1 MAYKPQF
8 YPGKTSVAQNRKKFM
23 DPSYKLEKLRSLSDD
38 DVVIMMGHRAPGSAY
53 KTIHP
58 PLKEGGEPDDPIRK
72 LVEPTPGAAAGDRIR
87 YSQFTDSMYY
97 APAVPYVRS
106 WMAAT
111 RFRGVDPGT
120 LSGRQIVEARER
132 DIEKITKE
140 LMETEVFD
148 PARSGM
154 RGCTVHGHSLRLNEN
169 GMMFDMLQRVVL
181 DKNGNVYA
189 VKNQVGD
196 PLDRKVNLGKPMS
209 DAELKKRTTIYF
221 IGGVPFRSDS
231 EVVGWVQRIHNERT
245 KCGFAP
251 KL

>member
-1 MAYKPQF
+1 MAYKAQY

-23 DPSYKLEKLRSLSDD
+23 DPSYKLEKIRSLSDD
-38 DVVIMMGHRAPGSAY
+38 DVVIMLGHRAPGSAY

-72 LVEPTPGAAAGDRIR
+72 IVEPTAGAAAGDRIR
-87 YSQFTDSMYY
+87 YCQFTDSMFY
-97 APAVPYVRS
+97 APAVPYLRS

-111 RFRGVDPGT
+111 RYRGVDPGT

-132 DIEKITKE
+132 DVEKITKE
-140 LMETEVFD
+140 LMETEVYD
-148 PARSGM
+148 AARTGI

-181 DKNGNVYA
+181 DKSGNVFA
-189 VKNQVGD
+189 VKDQVGD

-221 IGGVPFRSDS
+221 TGGLAFRADA
-231 EVVGWVQRIHNERT
+231 EVVGWVQRIHNFRT
-245 KCGFAP
+245 KCGFEP

>member
-38 DVVIMMGHRAPGSAY
+38 DVVIMLGHRAPGSAY
-53 KTIHP
+53 KTSHP
-58 PLKEGGEPDDPIRK
+58 PLKEGGEPDDPVRK
-72 LVEPTPGAAAGDRIR
+72 IVEPLPGAAAGDRIR
-87 YSQFTDSMYY
+87 YCQFTDSMFY
-97 APAVPYVRS
+97 APSVPYVRS

-111 RFRGVDPGT
+111 RYRGVDPGT
-120 LSGRQIVEARER
+120 LSGRQIIETRER
-132 DIEKITKE
+132 DLEKITKE
-140 LMETEVFD
+140 LMESEVFD
-148 PARSGM
+148 CARSGL

-189 VKNQVGD
+189 VKDQVGD

-209 DAELKKRTTIYF
+209 DADLKKRTTIYF
-221 IGGVPFRSDS
+221 IGGVPARSDA
-231 EVVGWVQRIHNERT
+231 EMVGWVQRIHNERT
-245 KCGFAP
+245 KCGFQP

>member
-1 MAYKPQF
+1 MAYKAQY
-8 YPGKTSVAQNRKKFM
+8 YPGKTSVALNRKKFM
-23 DPSYKLEKLRSLSDD
+23 DPAYKMEKIRSLSDD
-38 DVVIMMGHRAPGSAY
+38 DIVIMLGHRAPGSAY

-58 PLKEGGEPDDPIRK
+58 PLKEGVEPDDPIRK

-87 YSQFTDSMYY
+87 YCQFTDSMFY
-97 APAVPYVRS
+97 APAVPYLRS
-106 WMAAT
+106 WMACT
-111 RFRGVDPGT
+111 RYRGVDPGT

-132 DIEKITKE
+132 DCEKITKE
-140 LMETEVFD
+140 LMETEFYD
-148 PARSGM
+148 AARTGL

-189 VKNQVGD
+189 VKDQVGD

-221 IGGVPFRSDS
+221 IGGVPFRSDA

>member
-38 DVVIMMGHRAPGSAY
+38 DVVIMLGHRAPGSAY
-53 KTIHP
+53 KTSHP

-87 YSQFTDSMYY
+87 YCQFTDSMFY

-111 RFRGVDPGT
+111 RYRGVDPGT
-120 LSGRQIVEARER
+120 LSGRQIIEGRER

-140 LMETEVFD
+140 LMESEVFD
-148 PARSGM
+148 CARSGL

-181 DKNGNVYA
+181 DKSGNVFA
-189 VKNQVGD
+189 VKDQVGD

-209 DAELKKRTTIYF
+209 DADLKKRTTIYF
-221 IGGVPFRSDS
+221 IGGVPARSDA
-231 EVVGWVQRIHNERT
+231 EMIGWVQKIHNERT